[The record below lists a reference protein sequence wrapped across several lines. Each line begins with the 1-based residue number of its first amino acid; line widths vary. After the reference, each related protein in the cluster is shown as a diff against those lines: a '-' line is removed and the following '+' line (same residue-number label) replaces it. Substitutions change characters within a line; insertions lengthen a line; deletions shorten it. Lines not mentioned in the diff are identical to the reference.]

1 MRLCAIP
8 PSPLKSH
15 VTAMHHYN
23 YLLVLL
29 SYIVAALGSFT
40 ALRLIG
46 GLAKAGAGRER
57 TRTIVTASVVMG
69 LGGIWAMHFIAMLAC
84 HMPGPVTYDVPLTVA
99 SAAVAVLACLVGLT
113 LASREHHSAMSLVTS
128 GSYMGIGVAAMHYMG
143 MYAMRLPA
151 ATGYN
156 GGVAALSVV
165 VAIVASIAALWIA
178 FERRGPAQTVI
189 GALVMGLA
197 VCGMHYTGMAAAEF
211 EPNNLPVRAGALGGE
226 YLGFV
231 VFAAVASLLLVV
243 LVRVI
248 SRQRRFAFD
257 G

>member
-1 MRLCAIP
+1 
-8 PSPLKSH
+8 
-15 VTAMHHYN
+15 MHHYN

-46 GLAKAGAGRER
+46 GLARARAGRER
-57 TRTIVTASVVMG
+57 TLTILTASVVMG

-84 HMPGPVTYDVPLTVA
+84 HMPGPVTYDIPLTA
-99 SAAVAVLACLVGLT
+99 LSAAVAVLACLVGLT
-113 LASREHHSAMSLVTS
+113 LASREHHSAMTLVTS
-128 GSYMGIGVAAMHYMG
+128 GSYMGIGVAAMHYLG

-151 ATGYN
+151 AVGYD
-156 GGVAALSVV
+156 GGTAALSVV

-178 FERRGPAQTVI
+178 FDQRGPVKTIV

-197 VCGMHYTGMAAAEF
+197 VCGMHYTGMAAADF
-211 EPNNLPVRAGALGGE
+211 EPNNLPVRSGGLGGE
-226 YLGFV
+226 YLGLV
-231 VFAAVASLLLVV
+231 VFAAVGALLLVV
-243 LVRVI
+243 LMGVV
-248 SRQRRFAFD
+248 SRQRRFAFE